1 MNKRQESAIR
11 FRKKMAAIK
20 QHKEPYTW
28 KVLGQE
34 FTIFPNVFNP
44 GKDADLLAK
53 LMKIKDGTAVLDLG
67 TGCGVLGIFAAK
79 NASKVILTDINPD
92 GVKNAKYNV
101 KKFGLDKKM
110 EVRKGDLFRPIKQS
124 EKFDVIIFNPPFGNE
139 KPKNF
144 LEMAMRDYKYK
155 TLAKFLK
162 QVKEFL
168 RTDGRIYM
176 SFSDLGDIGY
186 FEKLLNKYKLKVKIL
201 GKLEDDL
208 FTKYIY
214 ELKFA

>member
-44 GKDADLLAK
+44 GKDAELLEK